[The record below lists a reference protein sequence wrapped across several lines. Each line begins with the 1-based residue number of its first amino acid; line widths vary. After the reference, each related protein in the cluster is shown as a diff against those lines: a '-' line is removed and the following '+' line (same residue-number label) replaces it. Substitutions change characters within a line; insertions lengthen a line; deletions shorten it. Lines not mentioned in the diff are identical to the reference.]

1 MPALPSFSPFARAR
15 AAVNRPAGLHR
26 AVQYAFLA
34 FYLYVGLRFY
44 AYTQWAMGASSD
56 FVPKPA
62 SVEAFLPISSLLAA
76 KRLLLTGEYD
86 FVHPAGLTIL
96 LLAVV
101 SSLLFRKGFCG
112 YLCPVGTLSMLLD
125 RLGKRLGLSRRMPGW
140 LSLLLSLPKYLL
152 LLFFANLL
160 LINMDLASIE
170 GFLRTPYNMVADTK
184 MLLFFLNPTPTLL
197 VIMGVLLLG
206 GMLFPAFWCRGFCPY
221 GALLGLFSL
230 FSPLAVRR
238 KADRCTGCRRCSRA
252 CPSRI
257 PVHEKSRVSNPECL
271 GCTEC
276 MGACPEQGCLDLHFG
291 YTAGARVLSFRSAAV
306 GTLLLLCLFYF
317 WAVSSGNWT
326 SRIPQGMIRQYHNNI
341 LQMEHP

>member
-1 MPALPSFSPFARAR
+1 MSEFFSLSPLVRAR
-15 AAVNRPAGLHR
+15 SALSTPAGLHR

-34 FYLYVGLRFY
+34 FYLYVGLRFF
-44 AYTQWAMGASSD
+44 AYVRWAMGESLSY
-56 FVPKPA
+56 VPKPA
-62 SVEAFLPISSLLAA
+62 AVEAFLPISSLLAA
-76 KRLLLTGEYD
+76 KRLLLTGAYD
-86 FVHPAGLTIL
+86 SVHPAGLTIL

-112 YLCPVGTLSMLLD
+112 YLCPVGAVSMLLD

-140 LSLLLSLPKYLL
+140 LSVPLSLPKYLL
-152 LLFFANLL
+152 LLFFVNLL
-160 LINMDLASIE
+160 LVQMDLPAIE

-184 MLLFFLNPTPTLL
+184 MLLFFLQPTTTLL
-197 VIMGVLLLG
+197 VIMGVLVLG

-257 PVHEKSRVSNPECL
+257 PVHKKTRVSNPECL

-276 MGACPEQGCLDLHFG
+276 IGACPEKGCLDLHLG
-291 YTAGARVLSFRSAAV
+291 YTAKARTLPFWSAAA
-306 GTLLLLCLFYF
+306 GTLVLLGLFYV
-317 WAVSSGNWT
+317 WAVSTGNWT
-326 SRIPQGMIRQYHNNI
+326 SRIPPVMMQQYHKNI

>member
-1 MPALPSFSPFARAR
+1 MSALSSRSPLARAR
-15 AAVNRPAGLHR
+15 AVVSGPAGLHR
-26 AVQYAFLA
+26 TVQYAFLA
-34 FYLYVGLRFY
+34 FYLYVGMRFY
-44 AYTQWAMGASSD
+44 AYAQWAMGASPD
-56 FVPKPA
+56 FAPKPA

-86 FVHPAGLTIL
+86 VAHPAGLTIL
-96 LLAVV
+96 LLAVTTA
-101 SSLLFRKGFCG
+101 LLLRKGFCG

-152 LLFFANLL
+152 LLFFVDLL
-160 LINMDLASIE
+160 LITMDLTSIE

-197 VIMGVLLLG
+197 VILGVLLLG

-276 MGACPEQGCLDLHFG
+276 IGACPEPGCLDLHFG
-291 YTAGARVLSFRSAAV
+291 YTAKARALPFWSAAAGV
-306 GTLLLLCLFYF
+306 LVLLCLFYF

-326 SRIPQGMIRQYHNNI
+326 SRIPPGMIRQYHGNI
-341 LQMEHP
+341 LQMQHP